1 MKRSLVVLLLATTFT
16 VTSPSPGEAS
26 ASADPH
32 FHIRSIPNATVHE
45 MRNKKIVPVTKLPTT
60 KRYKVIRPS
69 GAYFIAIDGSKNVY
83 IKKSEAKMLVATPLN
98 ANSMSSTNTRQL
110 AHEFSK
116 TTKQHVPYEYEQLSR
131 EKARQYGTQ
140 AVRGDWYIPTAPYR
154 LTVKN
159 VDTFN
164 WHSSIPASESNSFP
178 FQIHYLTTLN
188 QLTQAYNDTGNLAYL
203 QYGER
208 IIKSWT
214 KAHPVANYK
223 QYRWAY
229 NDHGT
234 SIRAFHLLNFWD
246 VYKKTSL
253 SKDPAF
259 TGLMMKTLHEHG
271 TLLATPSFYK
281 TYHNHGIFQDMAL
294 TAIAQTF
301 PEFDRS
307 TSWQTLANQ
316 RLQTQ
321 ITHSISKD
329 AVHLEHSPGYQA
341 YMYHTFARFL
351 DWASANR
358 FVLPSS
364 MANMEDMPKQMTYML
379 KPNGSMPI
387 FGDTSGGTRSMNIIP
402 NTADYPEL
410 AYAVSRGTE
419 GVMPRHLTKRI
430 GNQYSFM
437 REYWAAPPRSFTNA
451 TQVMMTAGYHSSAH
465 KHADDLTID
474 LYGLGRDFIIE
485 TGRYGY
491 TNRPERQR
499 VFGVDAHNTVHRD
512 GENLDLSASMR
523 GKSRI
528 VTAQDQGATSL
539 AIGESKLIGKGATHR
554 RTLVYDKAQTLVVY
568 DKITS
573 PTSAKYVQRFHL
585 AEGLNLLRSS
595 MQTQNVLYGDAN
607 GRTVQLMQL
616 NLKNSSMRTSTSFV
630 AVRDYEWKPRAQ
642 VISTSSGND
651 VRYLTLIR
659 LDQSKT
665 TITSSSVKTVNG
677 NYVVTY
683 TLSNKEKKQITV
695 PM

>member
-1 MKRSLVVLLLATTFT
+1 MKKTITSLIIGSFLITMA
-16 VTSPSPGEAS
+16 PSTADAS
-26 ASADPH
+26 VDPY
-32 FHIRSIPNATVHE
+32 FHIRSVPNATVHE
-45 MRNKKIVPVTKLPTT
+45 LRQRKITPSTQLSGT
-60 KRYKVIRPS
+60 KRYNVIRPS
-69 GAYFIAIDGSKNVY
+69 GWYFEAVENNKKIY
-83 IKKSEAKMLVATPLN
+83 LKKSEAKLLVARPLT
-98 ANSMSSTNTRQL
+98 ASSFQQPNTRAL
-110 AHEFSK
+110 AHDYMK
-116 TTKQHVPYEYEQLSR
+116 TTRSHVPYEYEQLGNTR
-131 EKARQYGTQ
+131 AIQY
-140 AVRGDWYIPTAPYR
+140 ADRALRGDWYVPTAPFR

-164 WHSSIPASESNSFP
+164 WHTGIPAADSNSYP

-188 QLTQAYNDTGNLAYL
+188 QLTQAYNATGDLAYL
-203 QYGER
+203 RYGER
-208 IIKSWT
+208 LIKSWT
-214 KAHPVANYK
+214 KAHPIANYK
-223 QYRWAY
+223 QYRWPY

-253 SKDPAF
+253 NKDPAF
-259 TGLMMKTLHEHG
+259 TGLMLKTLYDHG

-281 TYHNHGIFQDMAL
+281 EYHNHGIFQDMAL

-307 TSWQTLANQ
+307 AAWQTFANT
-316 RLQTQ
+316 RLQRQ
-321 ITHSISKD
+321 ITHSISRD

-351 DWASANR
+351 DWAEANR
-358 FVLPSS
+358 FVLPPS
-364 MANMEDMPKQMTYML
+364 MANMEDMPKQLTYMV
-379 KPNGSMPI
+379 KPNGTLPI
-387 FGDTSGGTRSMNIIP
+387 FGDTSGAIRTMNIIP

-410 AYAVSRGTE
+410 AYAVSRGQE
-419 GVMPRHLTKRI
+419 GVMPRHLVKRI
-430 GNQYSFM
+430 GTQYSFM
-437 REYWAAPPRSFTNA
+437 REYWANPPRSFSNA

-474 LYGLGRDFIIE
+474 VYGLGRDFIIE

-499 VFGVDAHNTVHRD
+499 VFGVEAHNTVHRD
-512 GENLDLSASMR
+512 GENLDLSAAMR

-528 VTAQDQGATSL
+528 VTTRDNGATHL

-554 RTLVYDKAQTLVVY
+554 RTIVYDKAQTLVVY
-568 DKITS
+568 DKVTS
-573 PTSAKYVQRFHL
+573 PIAAKYVQRFHL
-585 AEGLNLLRSS
+585 AEGLTLLRSS
-595 MQTQNVLYGDAN
+595 MGTQNVLYGDSN

-616 NLKNSSMRTSTSFV
+616 NLNGTSLRTSSSFV
-630 AVRDYEWKPRAQ
+630 AVRDYEWKPRPQ
-642 VISTSSGND
+642 VISYNTGKD
-651 VRYLTLIR
+651 VRYVTLIR

-665 TITSSSVKTVNG
+665 TITSASVKAVGT

-683 TLSNKEKKQITV
+683 TLSNKETKQLEV